1 MAVSNRYARATA
13 WLACLSAILHLGPSE
28 ASRALL
34 ETTEGVATDAGV
46 ATAGWPEGFAP
57 GLWLTSVVKT
67 APGYAELEGKTGMLF
82 SHPGV
87 AETLLYVSPE
97 ESPDEILAAALLTLV
112 EGATREDGT
121 AAVYLSTRATTDDP
135 FAAVFASDRCL
146 SVSLADRDGEET
158 AHVLVKANATS
169 LDDCPSPPV
178 PSDFDDDGAALDLQ
192 TLGADGAVLARRP
205 GADLA
210 ATWPDDIPGA
220 WTGSI
225 LSATKL
231 GDVDPG
237 VPATVYF
244 SAHQG
249 YAPNAWL
256 FIDPD
261 DPTRVTTANVGRF
274 AGTAEAS
281 GGGPAWRNDAY
292 KGIPGTVGVSGSV
305 AWCNAMVVSGDA
317 AVNFSNDADAED
329 GAEAT
334 CPKSP
339 RAEMFEG
346 ELDEDLLEENG
357 AATMESMRR
366 LG

>member
-1 MAVSNRYARATA
+1 MTASNRYARATA
-13 WLACLSAILHLGPSE
+13 ALACLSALVHLHPSE
-28 ASRALL
+28 ASRAPL
-34 ETTEGVATDAGV
+34 ETTEGVATDADV
-46 ATAGWPEGFAP
+46 TTAEWPEGFSP

-67 APGYAELEGKTGMLF
+67 APGYAEMEGKTGMLF

-97 ESPDEILAAALLTLV
+97 EAPDEILAAALLTLV
-112 EGATREDGT
+112 EGTTREDGT
-121 AAVYLSTRATTDDP
+121 AAVYLSTRATNDDP
-135 FAAVFASDRCL
+135 FAAFLASDRCL
-146 SVSLADRDGEET
+146 SVALAERDGVET
-158 AHVLVKANATS
+158 AHVLVKANVTS
-169 LDDCPSPPV
+169 LDDCPPPPV
-178 PSDFDDDGAALDLQ
+178 PSNFDDDGAALDLE

-220 WTGSI
+220 WSGEI
-225 LSATKL
+225 LSGTTL

-237 VPATVYF
+237 VTATVYF
-244 SAHQG
+244 FAHQG
-249 YAPNAWL
+249 YVPNAWL

-261 DPTRVTTANVGRF
+261 DPTRVVDANVGRF

-281 GGGPAWRNDAY
+281 GGGRAWRNDAY
-292 KGIPGTVGVSGSV
+292 KRIPGMVGVSGAL

-317 AVNFSNDADAED
+317 AVSFSNGADAED
-329 GAEAT
+329 RAKAT

-339 RAEMFEG
+339 HAEMFEG
-346 ELDEDLLEENG
+346 ELDEDLLEEND
-357 AATMESMRR
+357 AASMESMRR